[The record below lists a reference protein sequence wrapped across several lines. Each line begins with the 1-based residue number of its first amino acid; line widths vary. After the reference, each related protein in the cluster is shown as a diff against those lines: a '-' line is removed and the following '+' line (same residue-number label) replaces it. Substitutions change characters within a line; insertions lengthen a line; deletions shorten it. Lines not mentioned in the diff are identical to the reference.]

1 MKINVQ
7 QRGLATG
14 QVVKVRVIKRIHIP
28 VRFEE

>member
-14 QVVKVRVIKRIHIP
+14 QVVKVRVVKRIKIP
-28 VRFEE
+28 VRFDD